1 MKNSFLLKVLALLF
15 AVQIF
20 ASGQT
25 QSTIFNQASWELNL
39 TGSLG
44 SISSTSEYS
53 YSSSY
58 YNFGGSDSESRSY
71 FQFGIIPAYYLIDGL
86 AIEPE
91 INILTVEKAKPSYL
105 LIGNLAYTLKVGSD
119 RVFPFIRAGYGITN
133 SLQIPVN
140 GDLSRMSDNMD
151 IGVLNLGAGVKTLL
165 TENIL
170 LRTEI
175 NYRKFSYSSGDD
187 FYSYSM
193 DVSSVALVFGFSV
206 LL

>member
-1 MKNSFLLKVLALLF
+1 MKNFFLIKMLVLLF
-15 AVQIF
+15 AVQII

-25 QSTIFNQASWELNL
+25 GSTIFKQASWELNF

-44 SISSTSEYS
+44 SIESTVES
-53 YSSSY
+53 SSSY
-58 YNFGGSDSESRSY
+58 YYYYSGSDSESRTY
-71 FQFGIIPAYYLIDGL
+71 LQLGIIPAYYLIDGL

-91 INILTVEKAKPSYL
+91 INMLAVETQKPAFL
-105 LIGNLAYTLKVGSD
+105 LIGNLAYTINLESA
-119 RVFPFIRAGYGITN
+119 RIFPFIRAGYGITN

-140 GDLSRMSDNMD
+140 GNLNRMSNDMD
-151 IGVLNLGAGVKTLL
+151 IGVLNFGAGLKTLL

-175 NYRKFSYSSGDD
+175 NYRKFSYSDGDD
-187 FYSYSM
+187 YFSYSM
-193 DVSSVALVFGFSV
+193 DVSSIALVFGFSV